1 MQLRQGKT
9 KATLHSSID
18 SALLA
23 VEIYN
28 KPRTAFRSEAYIT
41 LMIMAW
47 TRLFHAYFNHKGVRY
62 FEKDKQGRFLRIDDE
77 GRDVMIGGEF
87 RTWGL
92 RDCIKNFKELDLA
105 VKDNLRFFIGLRN
118 KIEHRHIDKRE
129 VDVLIFGECQ
139 SLLYNY
145 ENLLIKLFGS
155 DYAINEALV
164 YSLQFSKLRTSNQ
177 QKANKSALS
186 KDMKDLMTY
195 VKNYRN
201 ALTEE
206 VYSSQE
212 YSIKLIQIP
221 KISNTNR
228 AEEAI
233 EYVRWDELNKQEKEN
248 YEKLVG
254 LIKDKRVVVEASN
267 VKRLKP
273 G

>member
-77 GRDVMIGGEF
+77 GRNVTIGGEF

-118 KIEHRHIDKRE
+118 KIEHRAH
-129 VDVLIFGECQ
+129 
-139 SLLYNY
+139 
-145 ENLLIKLFGS
+145 
-155 DYAINEALV
+155 
-164 YSLQFSKLRTSNQ
+164 
-177 QKANKSALS
+177 
-186 KDMKDLMTY
+186 
-195 VKNYRN
+195 
-201 ALTEE
+201 
-206 VYSSQE
+206 
-212 YSIKLIQIP
+212 
-221 KISNTNR
+221 
-228 AEEAI
+228 
-233 EYVRWDELNKQEKEN
+233 
-248 YEKLVG
+248 
-254 LIKDKRVVVEASN
+254 
-267 VKRLKP
+267 
-273 G
+273 